1 MQPFKFLLLLG
12 IVIQLVSCKAF
23 MHGYTNEKSENTY
36 HLVTG
41 DKKAFGDKRI
51 AYAQKLYK
59 DCELGRHLN
68 CVCTD
73 RGLPDFFYEYQ
84 KADKCRGMKLFY
96 VQRDSV
102 FVFEEPQ
109 KNKLCSALKEARR
122 MTEQER
128 YVHKQLQA
136 GLTAREIYKE
146 NS

>member
-1 MQPFKFLLLLG
+1 MQLFKFLLLLCMA
-12 IVIQLVSCKAF
+12 IQLVSCKSF
-23 MHGYTNEKSENTY
+23 MHGYTNEKAENSY

-59 DCELGRHLN
+59 DCELGNQLN
-68 CVCTD
+68 CKCTD

-84 KADKCRGMKLFY
+84 KTDKARGIKLFY

-102 FVFEEPQ
+102 FVFEEPG
-109 KNKLCSALKEARR
+109 KNKLCFTFKEARN
-122 MTEQER
+122 MTERER

-146 NS
+146 DS